1 MDLQPYKTWVSQM
14 GLIRAKSNY
23 EIDMGSNIVV
33 GHNDITGEFISLLLN
48 YLLNGGT
55 VTPVQ
60 SLYAYVYYQGQQVD
74 MIPMNVIYVNENGN
88 SLELVATGTS
98 TSNTGYSFDT
108 IEIGTGNYMISIIS
122 TSGKNT
128 GELTIEWSFSDVVT
142 SDSPNQIQNNV
153 KLMCAK
159 WCNDNKEVCLH
170 TSLGLNS
177 CINGLFTGYS
187 GNENIIQYVI
197 NLLVIPVS
205 SYPNNSPFYSLFQST
220 GTPYNL
226 QGLQYVIVTNDYQPI
241 AYKKLQFVSNST
253 LPVSGYNYAIAYYG
267 IGGVPYALVD
277 GSIPSNEV
285 VLTVNF
291 NMSGDIQS
299 SSSSYP

>member
-1 MDLQPYKTWVSQM
+1 MTPSSRLYVAVEGIDGTGKTFVARHISEKFNFIMVQEPSDSDIGMLVRKSKWDPATDFFLFM
-14 GLIRAKSNY
+14 ADRANMLRNLPS
-23 EIDMGSNIVV
+23 DVNI
-33 GHNDITGEFISLLLN
+33 ISDR
-48 YLLNGGT
+48 
-55 VTPVQ
+55 
-60 SLYAYVYYQGQQVD
+60 SLY
-74 MIPMNVIYVNENGN
+74 
-88 SLELVATGTS
+88 SS
-98 TSNTGYSFDT
+98 FYSFDT
-108 IEIGTGNYMISIIS
+108 IEIGTGNYMIAIIS
-122 TSGKNT
+122 TSGTNT
-128 GELTIEWSFSDVVT
+128 GELTIVWSFSDAVT
-142 SDSPNQIQNNV
+142 SDSPNQILNNV
-153 KLMCAK
+153 NQLCSN

-205 SYPNNSPFYSLFQST
+205 SYPNNSPFYSLFQSS

-226 QGLQYVIVTNDYQPI
+226 QGLQYVIVTNNYQPI
-241 AYKKLQFVSNST
+241 AYKQLQFVSGST
-253 LPVSGYNYAIAYYG
+253 LPVSGYKYAIAYYG

-291 NMSGDIQS
+291 NMSGDIQTS
-299 SSSSYP
+299 NSSYP